1 MYLQKVY
8 DPEACMYRVR
18 YAIAT
23 ILRDRV
29 ANEGAFKCCFEMGD
43 EDKVIREI
51 LCRGLK
57 NPRLRSALEKS
68 HLVNITHWLPRFP
81 DLAEAYYAAG
91 EQEFDGADNRTER
104 KNGIDSK
111 RTHRLQRR

>member
-1 MYLQKVY
+1 
-8 DPEACMYRVR
+8 MYRVR

-29 ANEGAFKCCFEMGD
+29 VNEGAFKCCFEMGD
-43 EDKVIREI
+43 EDKVIRAI
-51 LCRGLK
+51 LRRGLK

-81 DLAEAYYAAG
+81 DLAEAYFATD
-91 EQEFDGADNRTER
+91 EQAFGSVDNRTER
-104 KNGIDSK
+104 KNGINSK

>member
-8 DPEACMYRVR
+8 DPAACTYRVR

-29 ANEGAFKCCFEMGD
+29 VNEGAFKCCFEMGD
-43 EDKVIREI
+43 EDEVMRAI
-51 LCRGLK
+51 LRRSLK

-81 DLAEAYYAAG
+81 DLAEAYYATG
-91 EQEFDGADNRTER
+91 EQVIGAADTRTEQT
-104 KNGIDSK
+104 NGINSK
-111 RTHRLQRR
+111 PTHRLQRR

>member
-8 DPEACMYRVR
+8 DPAARMYRAR

-29 ANEGAFKCCFEMGD
+29 VNEGAFKCCFEMGD
-43 EDKVIREI
+43 EDEVMRAI
-51 LCRGLK
+51 LRRGLK

-81 DLAEAYYAAG
+81 DLAEAYYATD
-91 EQEFDGADNRTER
+91 EQAFGMADKRTER
-104 KNGIDSK
+104 KSGSNSK
-111 RTHRLQRR
+111 RDHRPHRR

>member
-1 MYLQKVY
+1 MYLQKLY
-8 DPEACMYRVR
+8 DPAACMYRVR

-23 ILRDRV
+23 ILRDRF

-43 EDKVIREI
+43 EDKVIRAI
-51 LCRGLK
+51 LRRGLK
-57 NPRLRSALEKS
+57 NPRLRSALETS

-81 DLAEAYYAAG
+81 DLAEAYYATGDQVFGA
-91 EQEFDGADNRTER
+91 ADNRPER
-104 KNGIDSK
+104 KNGINSK

>member
-8 DPEACMYRVR
+8 DPAAYMYRVR

-29 ANEGAFKCCFEMGD
+29 ANEGAFKCCFEMSD
-43 EDKVIREI
+43 EERVIRTI
-51 LCRGLK
+51 LRRGLK
-57 NPRLRSALEKS
+57 NPRLRVALERS

-81 DLAEAYYAAG
+81 DLAEAYYATNVQA
-91 EQEFDGADNRTER
+91 FWAADDQSER
-104 KNGIDSK
+104 KNGIKSK